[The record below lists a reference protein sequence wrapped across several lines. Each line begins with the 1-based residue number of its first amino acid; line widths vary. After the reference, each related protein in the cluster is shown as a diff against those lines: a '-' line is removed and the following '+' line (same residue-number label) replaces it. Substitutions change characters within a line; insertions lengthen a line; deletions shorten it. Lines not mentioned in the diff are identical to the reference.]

1 MEQRVSFQIIPS
13 VISFRICSY
22 FPEQFNIRIE
32 DIKEMAAKISKPNPY
47 FKIKLEA
54 DTSKGVKSIIKDELN
69 TIIKESFSFIIT
81 DRNKDKLVIEY
92 KNENDNKFLAKLIIP
107 LLLLYALLM
116 EGSDSK
122 LIIISAI

>member
-1 MEQRVSFQIIPS
+1 MT
-13 VISFRICSY
+13 
-22 FPEQFNIRIE
+22 
-32 DIKEMAAKISKPNPY
+32 AKISKPNPY
-47 FKIKLEA
+47 FKIKFEA

-69 TIIKESFSFIIT
+69 TIIKETFSFIIT
-81 DRNKDKLVIEY
+81 DRNKDKLVIEF
-92 KNENDNKFLAKLIIP
+92 KNENDNKLLAKLIIP